1 MNYEAKLISTERYGM
16 DKRKVGDIVFVH
28 IFEDGQVL
36 FYSPYSQKEK
46 KPVFDIIL
54 NNIDEAKLY
63 ATCIRK
69 TNFDVKAAWDKTMS
83 DRYW

>member
-16 DKRKVGDIVFVH
+16 EKRKVGDTVFVH
-28 IFEDGQVL
+28 IFEDGKVL
-36 FYSPYSQKEK
+36 LYSPYSRKEK

-54 NNIDEAKLY
+54 DSVEEAKTY

-69 TNFDVKAAWDKTMS
+69 TDFDVRASWDSMMS